1 MVRIEAYLQAGG
13 TPSLAG
19 VAQQTGLG
27 MGLLRRLA
35 RQGRITLSL
44 PAEGVCSVC
53 GRPTAG
59 AGQQLCQRCA
69 GRLGR
74 GATSGSRRGPTF
86 YGQDG
91 R

>member
-1 MVRIEAYLQAGG
+1 MARIEAYLQAGG

-35 RQGRITLSL
+35 RQGRITLRL
-44 PAEGVCSVC
+44 PADGLCSVC
-53 GRPTAG
+53 GRPTSE

-69 GRLGR
+69 GRLSR
-74 GATSGSRRGPTF
+74 GVSSGTRRGPTF
-86 YGQDG
+86 YGRDG